1 MWSVGR
7 AGEDGRRAVASASR
21 EAVGVDRGDEWTA
34 RGPGDFGRDV
44 LGDGTAVE
52 MAHGFVLD
60 GLSSGG
66 QRLVE
71 WDDVDG
77 VELAIGR
84 APRESYK
91 EYEDERD
98 ARPLLSK
105 HNTPAS
111 KRSREEQ
118 HRRAKGREKS
128 SR

>member
-1 MWSVGR
+1 MRPVGG
-7 AGEDGRRAVASASR
+7 AGEDGRRAVASSGR
-21 EAVGVDRGDEWTA
+21 ETVGVDRGDEWTA
-34 RGPGDFGRDV
+34 RGPCDFSRDV
-44 LGDGTAVE
+44 LGDGTTVE
-52 MAHGFVLD
+52 MAHRFVLD
-60 GLSSGG
+60 CLSSSG

-84 APRESYK
+84 APRESCK
-91 EYEDERD
+91 KNEDERD
-98 ARPLLSK
+98 TRPLLSK

-111 KRSREEQ
+111 KRSQEEQ